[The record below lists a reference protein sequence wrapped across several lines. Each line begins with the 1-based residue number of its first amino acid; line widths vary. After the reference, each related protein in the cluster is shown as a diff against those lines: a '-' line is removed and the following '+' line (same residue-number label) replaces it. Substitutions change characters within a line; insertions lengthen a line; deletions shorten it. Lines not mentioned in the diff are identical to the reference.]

1 MVLRVKGALHVYE
14 TCRGFG
20 ISRAHSVWLAI
31 KYAFAGKTGKHRINW
46 RRHT

>member
-14 TCRGFG
+14 TCHGFG

-31 KYAFAGKTGKHRINW
+31 KYAFTGKTGKHRINW